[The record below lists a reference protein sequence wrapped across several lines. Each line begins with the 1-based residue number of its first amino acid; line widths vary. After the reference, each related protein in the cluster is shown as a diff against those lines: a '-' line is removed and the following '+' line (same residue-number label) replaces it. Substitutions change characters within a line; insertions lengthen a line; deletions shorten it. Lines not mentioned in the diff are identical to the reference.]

1 MQGESRPHYVRCHVP
16 ITSRHNPRHVLVTYA
31 VTSPS
36 LPRRVRCH
44 VPSCPHHVPLLSV
57 TSAVTSRW
65 TCRAAVTSTSHS
77 PSHPHHVPSHP
88 CHVPV
93 TSPSRPRLM
102 FPVTSLRSR
111 ITSLS
116 RPCHVL
122 VTLPSHPR
130 HVSRHVPRFCA
141 QGGGCGTC
149 ESESDRP
156 SVSPPLCRRPSVPSP
171 CPLCPLSRPRHVPV
185 TSPITSRP
193 SVPSPVLQ
201 ARLRSGATAAGAP
214 LGIPNPL
221 AAGHPGPHP
230 GPRSLAVCP
239 CLLPRDERCG
249 TREEWRVP
257 YLQHAAPSLAV
268 SPCRL
273 VAPSLRPSL

>member
-111 ITSLS
+111 ITSPSRPVTSPLRSRHIPVTFPVMFPVTSPVTSRYAPVAYHVPVTSLS
-116 RPCHVL
+116 RPRYAP
-122 VTLPSHPR
+122 VTSPSRFPSRPPFLRAGGRLRDVRERERQALCLAASLPPT
-130 HVSRHVPRFCA
+130 VGPVPL
-141 QGGGCGTC
+141 
-149 ESESDRP
+149 S
-156 SVSPPLCRRPSVPSP
+156 SVPAVTSP
-171 CPLCPLSRPRHVPV
+171 SRPRHVP
-185 TSPITSRP
+185 
-193 SVPSPVLQ
+193 
-201 ARLRSGATAAGAP
+201 
-214 LGIPNPL
+214 
-221 AAGHPGPHP
+221 HH
-230 GPRSLAVCP
+230 
-239 CLLPRDERCG
+239 
-249 TREEWRVP
+249 
-257 YLQHAAPSLAV
+257 
-268 SPCRL
+268 
-273 VAPSLRPSL
+273 VAPVGPVPCPPG